1 MEVSQNEAISEGV
14 KVWVVAVSC
23 LRQGKQSARL
33 STVRFVGGEPPIP
46 PLFFSAHT
54 QPGPPQNLRWSKQR
68 IGPKKFA
75 RPAAEIKPPKDRV
88 IFLRLVPNIGL
99 DITAPS
105 RVLLVVKKGGS
116 TMPQKRL
123 TTNGNV
129 FRRTDGRW
137 QSVIWYFDE
146 QGVKRRKVFSS
157 KTKTE
162 AQQKITTYIAQF
174 NAEVRSSD
182 ESQKTIKDS
191 LTRWLQVFKFPS
203 VERTTYDRLECT
215 AQHQVFP
222 LIGEKIVGDI
232 TAADLKSV
240 LNHWMEQGYA
250 YTTVKK
256 VHILLN
262 EYFRYLTEEDF
273 IQKNPMQSVSMM
285 KKANFLAAQDKEYVP
300 EQESVSV
307 FTPAEI
313 AKFKREAFATFAN
326 GKRKYQ
332 QAAAYILML
341 NTGLRTG
348 ELLGLLNSDID
359 LERRVLHLER
369 GVKEVWRRDGLQA
382 ESGRDVK
389 VGKLKSATSKR
400 TVPLNDTAV
409 AMIRDLRKE
418 AYFGEDAPLVPDE
431 HGDYTRPVN
440 FRKRYYRILAAA
452 GIEKKG
458 LHSLRHTFASSLV
471 NGIKQEDGTIKSLT
485 PRQVA
490 DLLGHSTSQI
500 TELYYVKKDTSRLH
514 GITDDFNL

>member
-1 MEVSQNEAISEGV
+1 
-14 KVWVVAVSC
+14 
-23 LRQGKQSARL
+23 
-33 STVRFVGGEPPIP
+33 
-46 PLFFSAHT
+46 
-54 QPGPPQNLRWSKQR
+54 
-68 IGPKKFA
+68 
-75 RPAAEIKPPKDRV
+75 
-88 IFLRLVPNIGL
+88 
-99 DITAPS
+99 
-105 RVLLVVKKGGS
+105 
-116 TMPQKRL
+116 MPQKRL

-174 NAEVRSSD
+174 NAEVRNSD

-191 LTRWLQVFKFPS
+191 LTHWLQIFKFPS

-222 LIGEKIVGDI
+222 LIGEKIVSDI

-240 LNHWMEQGYA
+240 LNHWTEQGYA

-256 VHILLN
+256 VRNLLS

-273 IQKNPMQSVSMM
+273 IQKNPMQSVPMM
-285 KKANFLAAQDKEYVP
+285 KRANFLASQDKECVP
-300 EQESVSV
+300 EQEQVTV
-307 FTPAEI
+307 FTPIEI
-313 AKFKREAFATFAN
+313 VKFKQEAFSTFSN

-359 LERRVLHLER
+359 LQNRVLCLER

-382 ESGRDVK
+382 EPGRDVK

-400 TVPLNDTAV
+400 TVPLNDTAI
-409 AMIRDLRKE
+409 AMIRDLRKK
-418 AYFGEDAPLVPDE
+418 AYFGEDTPLVPDE
-431 HGDYTRPVN
+431 HGNFTRPVN
-440 FRKRYYRILAAA
+440 SRKRYYRILAAA

-458 LHSLRHTFASSLV
+458 LHSLRHTFASNLV

-514 GITDDFNL
+514 GITDGFNL